1 MTLGVQDKNPS
12 GRQRE
17 RCIENI
23 QSDINYRGLVVT
35 VTGDHN
41 KWRRMMKPIMKIV
54 VQPLQ

>member
-12 GRQRE
+12 GRPRE

-35 VTGDHN
+35 VIGDHN
-41 KWRRMMKPIMKIV
+41 KWRRMMKPITKIV